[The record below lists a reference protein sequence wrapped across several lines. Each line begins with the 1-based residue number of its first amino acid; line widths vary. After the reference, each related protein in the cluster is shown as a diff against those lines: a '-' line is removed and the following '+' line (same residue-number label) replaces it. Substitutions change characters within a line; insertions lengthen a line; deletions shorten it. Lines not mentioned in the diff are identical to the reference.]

1 MGAVVKTFTI
11 DFFPRPSFLRH
22 YYIISECMYLLNNIL
37 RIVLIH
43 SKCKINA
50 EFDIHFYRKLTAV
63 HASRTLSSQSSGTD
77 IKKASTD
84 VS

>member
-1 MGAVVKTFTI
+1 MYV
-11 DFFPRPSFLRH
+11 
-22 YYIISECMYLLNNIL
+22 YIIL

-50 EFDIHFYRKLTAV
+50 DFDIHFYRKLIAA

-77 IKKASTD
+77 IKKALTD
-84 VS
+84 SILIKKKERHEFHKLLFDIKNDL